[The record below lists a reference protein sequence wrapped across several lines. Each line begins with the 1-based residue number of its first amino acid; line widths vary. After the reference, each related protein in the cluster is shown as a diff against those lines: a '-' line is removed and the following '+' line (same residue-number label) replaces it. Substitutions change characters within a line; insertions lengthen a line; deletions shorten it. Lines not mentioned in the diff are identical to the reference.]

1 MRSPAFSE
9 HDVSS
14 SSAIARNME
23 AVSGDTWAT
32 IWAVRLPIS
41 GCPFC
46 LLGFELPFGQRFDL
60 PLPPGRNARDFPL
73 GNGRSSDP

>member
-14 SSAIARNME
+14 SSAIDRNMD

-41 GCPFC
+41 GCLLC
-46 LLGFELPFGQRFDL
+46 LLSFELAFGQRLNL
-60 PLPPGRNARDFPL
+60 PLPSSRNARCLPL
-73 GNGRSSDP
+73 GNGGASDL